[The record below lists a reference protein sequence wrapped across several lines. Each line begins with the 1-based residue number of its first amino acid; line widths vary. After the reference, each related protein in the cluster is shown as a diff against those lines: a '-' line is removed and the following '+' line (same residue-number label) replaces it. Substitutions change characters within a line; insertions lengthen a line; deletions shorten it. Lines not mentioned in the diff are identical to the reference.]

1 MDNEYKRGYLDGLS
15 DVVGM
20 LDSTPLS
27 DVVAEL
33 VSAIVEERVPCT
45 TE

>member
-15 DVVGM
+15 DVLGM
-20 LDSTPLS
+20 LAEQPMA

-33 VSAIVEERVPCT
+33 LSAVREERVPCG

>member
-15 DVVGM
+15 DVLGM
-20 LDSTPLS
+20 LADQPLA

-33 VSAIVEERVPCT
+33 ASAIREERVPCT

>member
-15 DVVGM
+15 DVLGM
-20 LDSTPLS
+20 LADQPLA

-33 VSAIVEERVPCT
+33 ASAIQEERVPCGI
-45 TE
+45 E